1 MFGICFLKQDPLF
14 IWTPYSHSGISG
26 KKLEKGYCLYGGS
39 LLSLYGMERI
49 EQLEV
54 ENIDLKFELKQC
66 KDKELIYL
74 DILNNIQGSLD
85 DLFQREKESD
95 RFRLMEE
102 FDYRE
107 AIVNLDKSL
116 KEYKRIYRVN
126 F

>member
-1 MFGICFLKQDPLF
+1 
-14 IWTPYSHSGISG
+14 
-26 KKLEKGYCLYGGS
+26 
-39 LLSLYGMERI
+39 
-49 EQLEV
+49 
-54 ENIDLKFELKQC
+54 
-66 KDKELIYL
+66 
-74 DILNNIQGSLD
+74 
-85 DLFQREKESD
+85 LFQREKESD

>member
-1 MFGICFLKQDPLF
+1 
-14 IWTPYSHSGISG
+14 
-26 KKLEKGYCLYGGS
+26 
-39 LLSLYGMERI
+39 MERI
-49 EQLEV
+49 EQLKV

-85 DLFQREKESD
+85 ELFQREKESD

-107 AIVNLDKSL
+107 SLVNLDKAL
-116 KEYKRIYRVN
+116 KEYKRVYKIN

>member
-1 MFGICFLKQDPLF
+1 
-14 IWTPYSHSGISG
+14 
-26 KKLEKGYCLYGGS
+26 
-39 LLSLYGMERI
+39 LYGMERI

-85 DLFQREKESD
+85 ELFQREKESD

-107 AIVNLDKSL
+107 SLVNLDKAL
-116 KEYKRIYRVN
+116 KEYKRVYKIN

>member
-1 MFGICFLKQDPLF
+1 
-14 IWTPYSHSGISG
+14 
-26 KKLEKGYCLYGGS
+26 
-39 LLSLYGMERI
+39 MERI

-85 DLFQREKESD
+85 DLFQREKDSD